1 VPERLDHFMARA
13 NAAYYATHDPFAD
26 FTTAPEI
33 SQMFGEL
40 IGAWA
45 ATCWEAMGS
54 PARVVLAEAGPG
66 RGSLMADALRLVGKM
81 APDFARALE
90 LWLIETSEALR
101 DVQQRA
107 LPGARFV
114 DAFAELPEGPLILIA
129 NEFLDALP
137 IRQFSQNEQGF
148 TERFVADGGFV
159 EVTCASPPREAAIGE
174 IVEWGEAGQALVG
187 ALARRVAS
195 SGGAG
200 LLVDY
205 GPTRSGPGDSLQA
218 LREGKPADPL
228 AEPGSADL
236 TAHVDFEAL
245 AQVAREAGAAV
256 YGPLAQG
263 SFLSRLG
270 IYQRAQVLARGKTPE
285 RAMKLMAEA
294 NRLADP
300 AAMGSLFKVLVVADP
315 KLPVPAGFGA

>member
-1 VPERLDHFMARA
+1 MARA

-90 LWLIETSEALR
+90 LWLIETSPALR
-101 DVQQRA
+101 AAQERA

-114 DAFAELPEGPLILIA
+114 AELAEVPEGPLILIA

-137 IRQFSQNEQGF
+137 IRQFSRDEHGF
-148 TERFVADGGFV
+148 TERLVEGGGFV
-159 EVTCASPPREAAIGE
+159 EIACAPPPREAAVGE
-174 IVEWGEAGQALVG
+174 IVEWGEAAQGFVD
-187 ALARRVAS
+187 ALARRVVS

-205 GPTRSGPGDSLQA
+205 GPAQSGPGDSLQA
-218 LREGKPADPL
+218 LRGGKPADPL
-228 AEPGSADL
+228 AELGSADL

-245 AQVAREAGAAV
+245 AQVARTAGAAI

-270 IYQRAQVLARGKTPE
+270 IYQRAQVLARGKPPE

-300 AAMGSLFKVLVVADP
+300 AAMGSLFKALVVADP
-315 KLPVPAGFGA
+315 KMPVPAGFTA